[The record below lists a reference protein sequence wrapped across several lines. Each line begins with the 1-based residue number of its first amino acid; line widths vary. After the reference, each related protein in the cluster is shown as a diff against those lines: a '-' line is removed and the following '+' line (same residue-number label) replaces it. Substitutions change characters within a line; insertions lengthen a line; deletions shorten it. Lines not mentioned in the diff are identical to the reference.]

1 MISETIINIDAIMPY
16 VTWICAFIVI
26 GIALFLLH
34 NLGGLKIFSKHDNK
48 MVNQF
53 LDKFPLVSPEFMKK
67 SAKLQNAENNQEIH
81 ENNKKIRNLEGRIE
95 ELEQNIRDIKN
106 IEKQLQAIL
115 EELQKNG

>member
-53 LDKFPLVSPEFMKK
+53 LDKFPLVSPDFYKK
-67 SAKLQNAENNQEIH
+67 TKIEQLAENNQEIH
-81 ENNKKIRNLEGRIE
+81 EINKRIDELEITFE
-95 ELEQNIRDIKN
+95 ELNKN
-106 IEKQLQAIL
+106 IQKQLDAIL
-115 EELQKNG
+115 EELDKRNG